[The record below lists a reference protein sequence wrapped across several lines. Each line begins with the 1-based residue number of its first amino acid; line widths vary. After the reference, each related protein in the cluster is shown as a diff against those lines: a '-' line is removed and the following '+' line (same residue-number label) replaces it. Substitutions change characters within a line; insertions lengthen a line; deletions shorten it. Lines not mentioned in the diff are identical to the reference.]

1 MSKNNKE
8 MKFVTPGLKLGVIE
22 EFISGSGT
30 YEQNGG
36 IYSKITGHAN
46 IDSLNKKVSISPL
59 TKELILPNIDS
70 IITGKVVNVQSKFA
84 IIDIFKIDENLIG
97 GSFGGDLHISKSNT
111 RYEKSIDDVCK
122 RGDMIRAK
130 VIDNKNGFIKLTTA
144 DRNLG
149 VIRASCSSCG
159 NLLFMRRNGLKCKI
173 CGNFERR
180 KASQDYIAKD
190 FQRSDTR

>member
-1 MSKNNKE
+1 MSKSNKE

-36 IYSKITGHAN
+36 IYSKIIGHAN
-46 IDSLNKKVSISPL
+46 VDSLNKKVSVSTL
-59 TKELILPNIDS
+59 TKDLVLPNIGS
-70 IITGKVVNVQSKFA
+70 VVTGKVVSAQSKFA
-84 IIDIFKIDENLIG
+84 VIAIFKICENLIEG
-97 GSFGGDLHISKSNT
+97 PFGGDLHISKSNT
-111 RYEKSIDDVCK
+111 RYEKSMDDVCK
-122 RGDMIRAK
+122 RGDMIKAK

-159 NLLFMRRNGLKCKI
+159 NLLFMRRNGLKCKR

-180 KASQDYIAKD
+180 KASQDYIAKE
-190 FQRSDTR
+190 RY